1 MTNYWLLKSEP
12 STWSWTQ
19 MLQKKTTCWDGVRNF
34 QAQKFMKQMKC
45 GDLGFFYHSNT
56 GKEIVGIVEIIKE
69 FYPDPTDETGRF
81 GAIDVEA
88 QSSLKTPVTLEKI
101 KATAALKEL
110 LLIRQ
115 SRLSV
120 MPISH
125 EMWETI
131 HMMGNKT

>member
-1 MTNYWLLKSEP
+1 
-12 STWSWTQ
+12 

-45 GDLGFFYHSNT
+45 GDLAFFYHSNI
-56 GKEIVGIVEIIKE
+56 GKEIVGIVKIIKE

-81 GAIDVEA
+81 GAVDVEA
-88 QSSLKTPVTLEKI
+88 LSSLKTPATLEKI
-101 KATAALKEL
+101 KATEALKDL
-110 LLIRQ
+110 LLVRQ

-125 EMWETI
+125 EMWEVI
-131 HMMGNKT
+131 YMMGSKT